1 MSAQGDCEFLVKR
14 ARELEH
20 AQDPYAAKAWLITA
34 RTLYPTDFNI
44 QYEMY
49 SIERNAERTASAGR
63 MLYDI
68 FINFPEQPVVWREIA
83 VITAALRNDSLDK
96 HAQFLKGEGHTLRL
110 LTITLFAI
118 TLLAITLLA
127 IRLLA
132 ITLLAIRLL
141 AIRLLAIRLLA
152 IRLLTI
158 TPFLPQH
165 NSWTRGVFETL
176 PGPVQCQMLLKA
188 TEQCFNTLEKAEM
201 LLLLLKRF
209 PESVV
214 QHGVTLGESL
224 LEAETVEKLDT
235 PVNCFRKLFV
245 CDVLPLVLNNPEM
258 CLPASLLYK
267 YLHKAAEFYICYVTR
282 EPSADGQ
289 RTASQEVGALKSPG
303 RGRGQRCVI
312 DGLSEKSSV
321 VTEPWERLLEM
332 VAVMGSLCD
341 WQGEKGIRSYS
352 DLLQRVT
359 ELCRY
364 VSADAEEFA
373 RCCGQIVTCCTLV
386 LFYSA
391 VHYVSAVQ
399 PSLIHSQ
406 SSVSVCPW
414 VLLEDLS
421 CVYTDVEV
429 ERKHAHKKR
438 KLADGREKT
447 MSSDDE
453 DVLCKGRGR
462 HIQVNTSEM
471 SGWAETLEHFR
482 TARESWELLH
492 SHQSLETEFVK
503 MCTAWRTETWLWLR
517 IFLTDMIIY
526 QVKSHR
532 LRAVHALS
540 SLAVM
545 SSLQQTQSSSSVV
558 LDTHRCVIQQA
569 SCHYALGEFRMA
581 CEKLLEA
588 VSGLIPQNE
597 EVVKSSDDQRQSC
610 IKPRRGN
617 DLRLVP
623 CTSKS
628 ILPFSLQLML
638 ACFKLR
644 TFTDNRDD
652 LALGHVIVLL
662 QYDWP
667 QGESLFLK
675 AVDKICQ
682 QGSFQYE
689 NFFNYVTNIDMLE
702 EFAYLRTSEG
712 GRVQLELLPNQG
724 MLIKNPSPSLGAE
737 LNTLL
742 LPGAQKADR
751 HHTVTRGITKGVKE
765 DFRLAMERQVSR
777 CGENLLTVLHKFC
790 INEKIILIQSLP

>member
-14 ARELEH
+14 ARELVP
-20 AQDPYAAKAWLITA
+20 QDPYAAKAWLITA
-34 RTLYPTDFNI
+34 RTLYPADFNI

-63 MLYDI
+63 LLYDI
-68 FINFPEQPVVWREIA
+68 FVNFPEQPVVWREIA
-83 VITAALRNDSLDK
+83 VITAALRNDSQDK
-96 HAQFLKGEGHTLRL
+96 HAQFLK
-110 LTITLFAI
+110 
-118 TLLAITLLA
+118 
-127 IRLLA
+127 
-132 ITLLAIRLL
+132 
-141 AIRLLAIRLLA
+141 
-152 IRLLTI
+152 
-158 TPFLPQH
+158 
-165 NSWTRGVFETL
+165 GVFETL
-176 PGPVQCQMLLKA
+176 PGPVQCKMLLKA

-214 QHGVTLGESL
+214 QHGVSLGESL
-224 LEAETVEKLDT
+224 LEAETVENLDT

-245 CDVLPLVLNNPEM
+245 CDVLPLILNNPNM
-258 CLPASLLYK
+258 CLPVSLLYK
-267 YLHKAAEFYICYVTR
+267 YMHKAAEFYICYVTR

-289 RTASQEVGALKSPG
+289 IQGSQEVGGLKSPG
-303 RGRGQRCVI
+303 RGRSQRYVI

-332 VAVMGSLCD
+332 VGVVGSLCD
-341 WQGEKGIRSYS
+341 WQGEKANRSYS
-352 DLLQRVT
+352 ELLQRVS

-364 VSADAEEFA
+364 MSATDSEGFA
-373 RCCGQIVTCCTLV
+373 RCCAQIVTCCTLV
-386 LFYSA
+386 LFHSA
-391 VHYVSAVQ
+391 FHYVSAVQ
-399 PSLIHSQ
+399 PSLFQGHTSL
-406 SSVSVCPW
+406 SSCPW

-421 CVYTDVEV
+421 SVYTDVEV
-429 ERKHAHKKR
+429 ERKHTHKKR

-453 DVLCKGRGR
+453 DMLAKGRGR
-462 HIQVNTSEM
+462 HIVVNKAEM
-471 SGWAETLEHFR
+471 PGWAETVEHFR
-482 TARESWELLH
+482 TARESWDLLH

-503 MCTAWRTETWLWLR
+503 ICSAWKTEMWMWFR

-526 QVKSHR
+526 QGQYRK
-532 LRAVHALS
+532 ALS
-540 SLAVM
+540 SLALM
-545 SSLQQTQSSSSVV
+545 SSLQLQQNQIQNSLSSSSS
-558 LDTHRCVIQQA
+558 LETQRAIIQQA
-569 SCHYALGEFRMA
+569 SCHYALGEYRVTHTHTHTHCIRAAVFSASHRVHAVVCQMA
-581 CEKLLEA
+581 CEKLLEV
-588 VSGLIPQNE
+588 VSGLMPQNHE
-597 EVVKSSDDQRQSC
+597 AVKSSEEQR
-610 IKPRRGN
+610 KPRGKTRKGN
-617 DLRLVP
+617 DLRLIP

-628 ILPFSLQLML
+628 ILPFCLQLML

-644 TFTDNRDD
+644 AFTDNRDD

-667 QGESLFLK
+667 QGENLFLK

-702 EFAYLRTSEG
+702 EFAYLRTTEG

-724 MLIKNPSPSLGAE
+724 MLIK
-737 LNTLL
+737 
-742 LPGAQKADR
+742 

-777 CGENLLTVLHKFC
+777 CGENLLTVLHRFC
-790 INEKIILIQSLP
+790 INEKIILVQSLP

>member
-14 ARELEH
+14 ARELVP
-20 AQDPYAAKAWLITA
+20 QDPYAAKAWLITA

-63 MLYDI
+63 LLYDI
-68 FINFPEQPVVWREIA
+68 FVNFPDQPVVWREIA
-83 VITAALRNDSLDK
+83 VITAALRSDSLDK
-96 HAQFLKGEGHTLRL
+96 HGQFLK
-110 LTITLFAI
+110 
-118 TLLAITLLA
+118 
-127 IRLLA
+127 
-132 ITLLAIRLL
+132 
-141 AIRLLAIRLLA
+141 
-152 IRLLTI
+152 
-158 TPFLPQH
+158 
-165 NSWTRGVFETL
+165 GVFETL
-176 PGPVQCQMLLKA
+176 PGPVQCKMLLKA

-209 PESVV
+209 PDSVV
-214 QHGVTLGESL
+214 QHGVSLGESL
-224 LEAETVEKLDT
+224 LEAETVENLDT

-258 CLPASLLYK
+258 CLPVSLLYK

-289 RTASQEVGALKSPG
+289 IQASQEVGGLKSPV
-303 RGRGQRCVI
+303 RGRGQRYVI

-321 VTEPWERLLEM
+321 VTDPWDRLLEM
-332 VAVMGSLCD
+332 LGVVGSLCD
-341 WQGEKGIRSYS
+341 WQGEKGVRSYS
-352 DLLQRVT
+352 ELLQRVT

-364 VSADAEEFA
+364 MSATDADGFA

-399 PSLIHSQ
+399 PSLFQGHS
-406 SSVSVCPW
+406 SLSLCPW

-421 CVYTDVEV
+421 CVYTDIEV

-453 DVLCKGRGR
+453 DVLGKGRGR
-462 HIQVNTSEM
+462 HIVVNKSEM
-471 SGWAETLEHFR
+471 PGWAETLEHFR
-482 TARESWELLH
+482 TARDCWELLH
-492 SHQSLETEFVK
+492 SHQNLETEFMK
-503 MCTAWRTETWLWLR
+503 ICTAWGTETWLWFR

-526 QVKSHR
+526 QGQYRK
-532 LRAVHALS
+532 ALS
-540 SLAVM
+540 SLAMM
-545 SSLQQTQSSSSVV
+545 SSLQIQQSQNSPSAPAS
-558 LDTHRCVIQQA
+558 LETHRSVIQQA

-588 VSGLIPQNE
+588 VSGLMPQSHE
-597 EVVKSSDDQRQSC
+597 SVRSSDDQRRSRT
-610 IKPRRGN
+610 KTRRGN
-617 DLRLVP
+617 DLRLIP

-628 ILPFSLQLML
+628 VLPFCLQLML

-644 TFTDNRDD
+644 AFTDNRDD

-662 QYDWP
+662 QHDWP
-667 QGESLFLK
+667 LGENLFLK
-675 AVDKICQ
+675 SVDKICQ

-702 EFAYLRTSEG
+702 EFAYLRTTEG

-724 MLIKNPSPSLGAE
+724 MLIK
-737 LNTLL
+737 
-742 LPGAQKADR
+742 

-777 CGENLLTVLHKFC
+777 CGENLLTVLHRFC